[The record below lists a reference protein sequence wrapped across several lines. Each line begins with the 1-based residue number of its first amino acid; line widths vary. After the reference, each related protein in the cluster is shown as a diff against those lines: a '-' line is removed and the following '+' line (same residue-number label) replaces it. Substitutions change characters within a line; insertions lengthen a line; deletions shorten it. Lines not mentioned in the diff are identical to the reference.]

1 MRLRVMIVLFALALF
16 LLPLVSSSI
25 FIEPLNEV
33 YNYGDTL
40 IAQTKI
46 VPSVATSGHYTVDLK
61 CGNITINVFNN
72 FLELS
77 ANVEREVTVMTQV
90 LNPLLN
96 NITSSCLLRA
106 SFSGESINSNS
117 FALSNKIN
125 VEAEIEFDELKPSNS
140 LIIGGTA
147 IKESGVPLNGF
158 VELFINSLNLYKSFT
173 VTEGIFNMSLMLPAD
188 VKSGKHNVTLEIHN
202 TDSSSRKINF
212 GSFTNTFTVL
222 QVLKNFE
229 IVIDNENVN
238 PGTDFVFRVD
248 AVDQAGDDINKD
260 VSISINDP
268 KGIPYVKKII
278 KSKESQVLKFSL
290 NNTPGYWNVEA
301 DVDGNLKR
309 KLFYL
314 LEVQEL
320 QVSLIND
327 TLLVTNIGNSPY
339 DGPLEVTIG
348 SFVEIKQVKLGVGEM
363 QRFTLRAPDGD
374 YSISIMEDG
383 LTQMLGST
391 FLTGNAVK
399 VTNFREDLLYT
410 IANPIIWWLAV
421 IFLVLIIIFVQ
432 MRIRKTHRSHI
443 GTTTPTP
450 AFSANSKPKEA
461 VENKPVAD
469 DVVEK
474 KLTFDFSR
482 KDDISIGKST
492 KFDNSW
498 MPKLKN
504 IDFSPPKN
512 VVTSQQNPIPKIVPS
527 TLFASQNQGIRER
540 AVAIALYVN
549 NQSTNI
555 TQTLN
560 GALSVAKEA
569 GAKIYIDG
577 EYKIILFSPKLTN
590 NIDNESVAV
599 SVGRRIQA
607 LFLEHVKNNNDGVLF
622 GIGVSNGEIIS
633 EVENDKFH
641 FTSTGNL
648 ISLAKRI
655 AQSSNMKL
663 FISDSV
669 RRKVISNVKTDRS
682 PFQNVWEVTRVIDH
696 SQSRDFIKR
705 FSDRNR

>member
-1 MRLRVMIVLFALALF
+1 
-16 LLPLVSSSI
+16 
-25 FIEPLNEV
+25 
-33 YNYGDTL
+33 
-40 IAQTKI
+40 
-46 VPSVATSGHYTVDLK
+46 
-61 CGNITINVFNN
+61 
-72 FLELS
+72 
-77 ANVEREVTVMTQV
+77 
-90 LNPLLN
+90 
-96 NITSSCLLRA
+96 
-106 SFSGESINSNS
+106 
-117 FALSNKIN
+117 
-125 VEAEIEFDELKPSNS
+125 
-140 LIIGGTA
+140 
-147 IKESGVPLNGF
+147 
-158 VELFINSLNLYKSFT
+158 
-173 VTEGIFNMSLMLPAD
+173 
-188 VKSGKHNVTLEIHN
+188 
-202 TDSSSRKINF
+202 
-212 GSFTNTFTVL
+212 
-222 QVLKNFE
+222 
-229 IVIDNENVN
+229 
-238 PGTDFVFRVD
+238 
-248 AVDQAGDDINKD
+248 
-260 VSISINDP
+260 
-268 KGIPYVKKII
+268 
-278 KSKESQVLKFSL
+278 
-290 NNTPGYWNVEA
+290 
-301 DVDGNLKR
+301 
-309 KLFYL
+309 
-314 LEVQEL
+314 
-320 QVSLIND
+320 
-327 TLLVTNIGNSPY
+327 
-339 DGPLEVTIG
+339 
-348 SFVEIKQVKLGVGEM
+348 VEIKQVKLGVGEM